1 MPLALMRNFESPQ
14 DATDYYLMSGDL
26 RVGRIY
32 ERATQGRPELQ
43 FLWALNGVFG
53 GPREMRVAGGAATFD
68 QAQAVLQENW
78 EKWLAWAKLQELSG
92 PAPQSLGEPPDTPV

>member
-1 MPLALMRNFESPQ
+1 MPLALMRHFESPP

-32 ERATQGRPELQ
+32 ERGTQGRPELQ

-53 GPREMRVAGGAATFD
+53 GPRDMRVAGVAATFD
-68 QAQAVLQENW
+68 QAQAALQENW

-92 PAPQSLGEPPDTPV
+92 PAPQSLSEQP